1 MSPFEMV
8 AIIVVV
14 TTVGGFMTDWLKAKH
29 GYPITDDEGNVIRQ
43 EKGTRGE
50 AHEARIEALEK
61 RLAVLER
68 IATDRG
74 IQTADQIEALRQLD
88 RLEQEQRVRETS
100 K

>member
-1 MSPFEMV
+1 MGPFEMV

-14 TTVGGFMTDWLKAKH
+14 STVGGVASNWLKAKH
-29 GYPITDDEGNVIRQ
+29 GYPITDDEGNVIAR
-43 EKGTRGE
+43 ETGTRGE

-74 IQTADQIEALRQLD
+74 IHTADQIEALRQLD
-88 RLEQEQRVRETS
+88 RLDHEQRIRETS
-100 K
+100 N